1 MADEEK
7 QAAQDSL
14 LNADDGELSK
24 KLYGYI
30 DEKTGKE
37 VSSKLDE
44 KYRDKYESGLVDL
57 MSEDVI
63 TRYDKYAED
72 PKRYQLYKDYEGET
86 FQERKQAAQEDFLTQ
101 GGYKEDKNGNYK
113 NAEGEKIDKGDIE

>member
-14 LNADDGELSK
+14 LNANDGELSK

-37 VSSKLDE
+37 VSSQLDE

-57 MSEDVI
+57 MSQDVI
-63 TRYDKYAED
+63 TRRDKYVED
-72 PKRYQLYKDYEGET
+72 PKKYKLYEDYGGD
-86 FQERKQAAQEDFLTQ
+86 KQAAQEDFLTQ